1 MIIKTTDNHRAP
13 AGREP
18 LSRSPGRGAD
28 AMTQSYEMAGRNVAS
43 NLAEKQPHELLLL
56 LGGALAIL
64 LSVMLYA
71 IQWAQGG
78 IPASRL
84 ASETTTFVIVLVLG
98 AALWASAAVSR
109 KNLMNGAIVAG
120 VVSIVLIAYGGG
132 LAGTIGGVIGLLGAI
147 LAAANPYLPWSR
159 HT

>member
-1 MIIKTTDNHRAP
+1 
-13 AGREP
+13 
-18 LSRSPGRGAD
+18 
-28 AMTQSYEMAGRNVAS
+28 MTQSYEMAGRNVAS

>member
-1 MIIKTTDNHRAP
+1 M
-13 AGREP
+13 
-18 LSRSPGRGAD
+18 
-28 AMTQSYEMAGRNVAS
+28 S

-84 ASETTTFVIVLVLG
+84 ASETTNFVIVLVLG

-120 VVSIVLIAYGGG
+120 VVSVVLIAFGGG

-147 LAAANPYLPWSR
+147 LAATSPYLPWSR
-159 HT
+159 HQ

>member
-1 MIIKTTDNHRAP
+1 
-13 AGREP
+13 
-18 LSRSPGRGAD
+18 
-28 AMTQSYEMAGRNVAS
+28 MTQSYETAGRNVTS

>member
-1 MIIKTTDNHRAP
+1 
-13 AGREP
+13 
-18 LSRSPGRGAD
+18 
-28 AMTQSYEMAGRNVAS
+28 MTQSYEMAGRNVTS